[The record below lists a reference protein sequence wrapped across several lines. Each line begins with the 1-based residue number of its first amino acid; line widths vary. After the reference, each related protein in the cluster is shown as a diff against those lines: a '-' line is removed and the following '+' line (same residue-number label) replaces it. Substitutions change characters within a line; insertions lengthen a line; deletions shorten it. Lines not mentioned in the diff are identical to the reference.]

1 MINDGLNVVIFSVS
15 INIIIIGDNEKG
27 VELLDGKI
35 LQDIP

>member
-27 VELLDGKI
+27 VELFGWEN
-35 LQDIP
+35 